1 MKTPIST
8 CVVIKWNDDYLVAYV
23 QSSDINEEKLH
34 AHCESYLPPHM
45 IPSIFIVLEK
55 IPMNI
60 NGKVNRELLPTPTF
74 STIAYPDR
82 IDSLLL
88 TPLEENLRRI
98 FSEAFHTTS
107 PDANMSFLQ
116 MGGTSLDAMKALC
129 LIQKE
134 ICIRTDTGLLF
145 ANPSIRELAR
155 AIEPMLLNY
164 VFCTKCT

>member
-1 MKTPIST
+1 MK
-8 CVVIKWNDDYLVAYV
+8 WDDEYLVTYA
-23 QSSDINEEKLH
+23 QSSDINEEQLR

-45 IPSIFIVLEK
+45 IPSVFIVLEK

-60 NGKVNRELLPTPTF
+60 NGKVDRELLLKPTF

-82 IDSLLL
+82 TDSLLL

-98 FSEAFHTTS
+98 FNEAFHTAS
-107 PDANMSFLQ
+107 ADVNMSFLQ

-129 LIQKE
+129 VIQQE
-134 ICIRTDTGLLF
+134 ICSRIDAGLLF

-155 AIEPMLLNY
+155 AIEPVLLNY